1 MESRLFV
8 CPRGEPERPAN
19 LHESVRRLLRRRYL
33 MAVGLSAAACIVL
46 GSPSALAGDVTQ
58 SNDNGAATAVSGPSG
73 LSVAGIGVA
82 GPIVAP
88 ITLGGG
94 LNLNGPTNV
103 NVAGNQNNS
112 GNASNETVGQSNSN
126 HSTTAVDS
134 PNGADAAGIGH
145 AGALV
150 VPITLGGGV
159 NQNGPLNVNV
169 LGNQD
174 SSGNAVNDTVQQSN
188 ANSSTT
194 VADAPTGVAVAGIGQ
209 AGPVVAPI
217 TGQLGVNLNGPTN
230 INALGNQNES
240 GNSVNNKVSQSN
252 SNHSTTVAD
261 VPTGEAVSGI
271 GVAGPIVAPVTGALQ
286 VNDNGPF
293 NVNALSN
300 QENSGNAVNGDVS
313 QANRNSSVTS
323 AKAPTGAAVSGIG
336 VAGPIV
342 APITAQ
348 GAGNVNGPNN
358 LNGLSNQDTSG
369 NAVNNSVHQANW
381 NSAATFADAPGSAVA
396 GIGVAGPIVA
406 PITGAGQLNENG
418 PLNGNLLANQQD
430 SGNALNGDVWQS
442 NVNQSLTAADVPTG
456 AAATG
461 IGVAGPVV
469 VPVTGQLAGN
479 FNGPTNF
486 NGLSNQDT
494 SGNALNDTVHQSNWN
509 SAATFANEP
518 TRAAVAGIGVAGPIV
533 APITGA
539 GQLNENGPLNGNLL
553 SNQNESGNAGNNDV
567 WQSNSN
573 EAFLWTDQPTGA
585 TGAII
590 GTAGPIAAP
599 ITSQVAGNLNGPTN
613 LNGLSNQDGSGNAR
627 NCVVQQ
633 LNRNRAFTFVDQA
646 HDLSVAGIGV
656 AGGGTVP
663 VTGGPEVNINGP
675 TNGQVLSNMETSG
688 NVGCGASEARAA
700 TPKR

>member
-1 MESRLFV
+1 MESRLLV

-33 MAVGLSAAACIVL
+33 MAVGLSAAACIAL
-46 GSPSALAGDVTQ
+46 GSSSALASDVTQ

-103 NVAGNQNNS
+103 NVAGNQNKS
-112 GNASNETVGQSNSN
+112 GNADNETVTQSNSN

-134 PNGADAAGIGH
+134 PNGADAVGIGH
-145 AGALV
+145 AGVLV
-150 VPITLGGGV
+150 IPITLGGGV
-159 NQNGPLNVNV
+159 NENGPLNVNV
-169 LGNQD
+169 LGNQNK
-174 SSGNAVNDTVQQSN
+174 SGNAVNDTVHQSN

-194 VADAPTGVAVAGIGQ
+194 VADAPTGVAIAGIGQ

-230 INALGNQNES
+230 INALGNQDES
-240 GNSVNNKVSQSN
+240 GNSVNNEVWQSN
-252 SNHSTTVAD
+252 TNHSTTVAD
-261 VPTGEAVSGI
+261 VPTGAAGTVI
-271 GVAGPIVAPVTGALQ
+271 GVAGPIVAPVTGAIQ
-286 VNDNGPF
+286 VNENGPF

-300 QENSGNAVNGDVS
+300 QENSGNAVNGDVW
-313 QANRNSSVTS
+313 QANRNSSFTS
-323 AKAPTGAAVSGIG
+323 AEAPTGAAVSGIG

-342 APITAQ
+342 APITPQ
-348 GAGNVNGPNN
+348 VAGNVNGPNN
-358 LNGLSNQDTSG
+358 FNGLSNQDPSG

-381 NSAATFADAPGSAVA
+381 NSAATFADAPTGIAVA

-406 PITGAGQLNENG
+406 PITAAGQLNENG

-456 AAATG
+456 VAAAG
-461 IGVAGPVV
+461 IGVAGPIV

-479 FNGPTNF
+479 FNGPNNF
-486 NGLSNQDT
+486 NGLSNQEE
-494 SGNALNDTVHQSNWN
+494 SGNALNDTVHQSNRN
-509 SAATFANEP
+509 SSATFADEP
-518 TRAAVAGIGVAGPIV
+518 TGAAVAGIGVAGPIV
-533 APITGA
+533 APITAA

-567 WQSNSN
+567 WQGNSN
-573 EAFLWTDQPTGA
+573 EAFLWADQPTGA
-585 TGAII
+585 TGVII
-590 GTAGPIAAP
+590 GVAGPIAAP
-599 ITSQVAGNLNGPTN
+599 ITPQVAGNLNGPTN
-613 LNGLSNQDGSGNAR
+613 LNGLSNQDQSGNAW

-633 LNRNRAFTFVDQA
+633 FNRNRAFTFVDQPQG
-646 HDLSVAGIGV
+646 LSVAGIGV

-675 TNGQVLSNMETSG
+675 TNGQVLSNMEKSG
-688 NVGCGASEARAA
+688 NVRCD
-700 TPKR
+700 P